1 MMEDDRLDA
10 FQEHRQFLF
19 ALAYRMLGS
28 VTDTEDLVQET
39 FLRWQQTDAAEVR
52 EPRAYLS
59 TVITRLCLNQLK
71 SARARREQ
79 YVGPWLPEPLLTAQV
94 ADPCGDDRLAES
106 LSMAFLVLLE
116 SLSPAERCVFLL
128 REVFDY
134 DYEAIARILGK
145 SAANC
150 RQVLRRARQQIAARR
165 PRFAASPQRGEQLAE
180 EFFKASGAG
189 DMQGLLGLLAED
201 VALWSDGG
209 GKAVAAMRPVFGA
222 DRVARFV
229 VGALRKLV
237 PAERVSRLAEIN
249 GQPGIITYAGG
260 RPLSAMILDVI
271 EGRIRSIYIVSNPE
285 KLAGLPP
292 CSDPGQVEVDRSR
305 P

>member
-1 MMEDDRLDA
+1 
-10 FQEHRQFLF
+10 
-19 ALAYRMLGS
+19 
-28 VTDTEDLVQET
+28 
-39 FLRWQQTDAAEVR
+39 
-52 EPRAYLS
+52 
-59 TVITRLCLNQLK
+59 
-71 SARARREQ
+71 
-79 YVGPWLPEPLLTAQV
+79 
-94 ADPCGDDRLAES
+94 
-106 LSMAFLVLLE
+106 
-116 SLSPAERCVFLL
+116 LL

-165 PRFAASPQRGEQLAE
+165 PRFAASPQRGEELAE
-180 EFFKASGAG
+180 QFFKASDQG
-189 DMQGLLGLLAED
+189 DMQGLLGLLAEE

-209 GKAVAAMRPVFGA
+209 GKAVAALRLVRGA

-229 VGALRKLV
+229 VGSLRKLV

-260 RPLSAMILDVI
+260 RPLSAVILDVI

-292 CSDPGQVEVDRSR
+292 SSNLINIPVIQSLTSGDRPRKGEPRAASDAAFRSPR
-305 P
+305 R